1 MQVRS
6 FIPALLV
13 VAAIGTAAQASR
25 GKDSRAAEY
34 ARLLAGKTAERP
46 VDCIDTRFT
55 RPSLTAYGDKLVYKV
70 SNKLVY
76 VSDTA
81 GGCQAVARG
90 VGAQQRGVVAQHE
103 QRRLEE
109 LGEWNEGEE
118 RGTGKGGIMHTP
130 DRIKHRE

>member
-13 VAAIGTAAQASR
+13 VAAIGTGAQASR

-90 VGAQQRGVVAQHE
+90 DTLVTNQFQQR
-103 QRRLEE
+103 LC
-109 LGEWNEGEE
+109 
-118 RGTGKGGIMHTP
+118 RGDLARTVDLRTGINTGSCAIGAFTP
-130 DRIKHRE
+130 YRAR